1 MYQFESSGNASI
13 VIKATSSIN
22 ILGVSYVEGDVV
34 AVFDNAF
41 FNLGFRNNN
50 KGITQGPKNL
60 LNFNTMA
67 LDSIEI
73 EAKSLSYSYYN
84 FIAVSKLHD
93 ENFFAPIKEKISS
106 DESGIAFFNRIPTNQ
121 KPVFIKNASLQNQT
135 GYTIDY
141 ATGQITGLAAGQ
153 DFVAFYY
160 YPEVSLVSYGL
171 EKVETPYFKIEITG
185 ENNVNGV
192 SRFMFIEIPKASI
205 NIQTMLNFTQNNLT
219 APDLLFSIID
229 GLGKVI
235 YY

>member
-1 MYQFESSGNASI
+1 MYNFESSGNASI

-22 ILGVSYVEGDVV
+22 ILGVNYVEGDVV
-34 AVFDNAF
+34 AIFDNAF

-50 KGITQGPKNL
+50 KGITQGAKNL

-84 FIAVSKLHD
+84 FIAVNKIHD
-93 ENFFAPIKEKISS
+93 QDFLAPVKEKINS
-106 DESGIAFFNRIPTNQ
+106 DENGMAFFNRIPSNS
-121 KPVFIKNASLQNQT
+121 KPVFIKNTNLENQT

-141 ATGQITGLAAGQ
+141 TTGQITGLAANEN
-153 DFVAFYY
+153 FISFYY

-185 ENNVNGV
+185 ENNVNGI

-205 NIQTMLNFTQNNLT
+205 NIQTTLNFTQNNLT
-219 APDLLFSIID
+219 APDLIFSIID